1 MNTEATN
8 TLSAITG
15 AELTRRVAT
24 IRNEVSKAFL
34 GQQEVLDQLL
44 LALLA
49 GGHVLIEGVPGLGK
63 TLLVR
68 ALATV
73 MDCQFA
79 PCAIHARS
87 DAERCQRPCFL

>member
-1 MNTEATN
+1 MKSENTAD
-8 TLSAITG
+8 LAPITG
-15 AELTRRVAT
+15 ADLTRRVAT

-34 GQQEVLDQLL
+34 GQREVLDQLL

-68 ALATV
+68 ALATEPYWCV
-73 MDCQFA
+73 HW
-79 PCAIHARS
+79 PR
-87 DAERCQRPCFL
+87 